1 MLTARLAANSSE
13 EYIELSPTRFE
24 NESVECEM
32 NIRIRNWNCQ
42 EECWT
47 KISTNEIKLSLLELK
62 DLNQRIE
69 SWLDSSSVG
78 VTAFSGHFRLGSL
91 PYTLDFLFE
100 PRPDTI
106 ASNDKSVVTIHF
118 SFGTTRVEFRFVTD
132 QSCLGFFSSAIS
144 DLNAGSNAIQNR
156 TS

>member
-32 NIRIRNWNCQ
+32 NIRIRNWNSSRQ
-42 EECWT
+42 EESWT
-47 KISTNEIKLSLLELK
+47 TISTNEIKLSLPDLK
-62 DLNQRIE
+62 DLNQKIE
-69 SWLDSSSVG
+69 NWLDSSSVG
-78 VTAFSGHFRLGSL
+78 VTAFCGHFRLGCL
-91 PYTLDFLFE
+91 PHTLDFLFE

-106 ASNDKSVVTIHF
+106 ASNDKSVVTIHL

-132 QSCLGFFSSAIS
+132 QSCLGLFSSAIS
-144 DLNAGSNAIQNR
+144 DLNAGSN
-156 TS
+156 TVPE